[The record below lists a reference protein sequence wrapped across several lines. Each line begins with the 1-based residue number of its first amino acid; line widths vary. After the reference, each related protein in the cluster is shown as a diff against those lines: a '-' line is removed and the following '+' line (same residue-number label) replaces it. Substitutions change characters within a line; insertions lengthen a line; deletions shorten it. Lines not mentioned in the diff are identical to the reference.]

1 MRRRVKHIHTNNIAM
16 YMHYKWILFC
26 AEFKVTLK
34 PRLSEGS
41 RFTQGTVTY
50 KVDYI
55 HVDDRIIRPDNV
67 PASPNIYE
75 ENATVGPLTLKFSKG
90 NGFETTP
97 LKFQF
102 NIKWAL
108 KNDFCSF
115 PGCIIDTRSRII
127 EEIEDMKEI
136 QSLLV
141 IIKFKRPHRL

>member
-1 MRRRVKHIHTNNIAM
+1 M
-16 YMHYKWILFC
+16 
-26 AEFKVTLK
+26 TLK

-115 PGCIIDTRSRII
+115 PGCIIDTRSRIT
-127 EEIEDMKEI
+127 EEIQDTKEI
-136 QSLLV
+136 QSLLA